1 MKTAAAKV
9 VPETWRPIAA
19 PVLGVGEAEP
29 EELAPEPEPE
39 LELEEDESELEL
51 ELESES
57 EPLVLVLLE
66 VEVAVAVTKP
76 ELVELGLLSVL
87 DESTEKSNQH
97 SICYGLEFSPNLPT
111 LWPFSLQ
118 VLA

>member
-29 EELAPEPEPE
+29 EELAPEPE

-51 ELESES
+51 ESES
-57 EPLVLVLLE
+57 ELLVLVLLE

-87 DESTEKSNQH
+87 DESTGKSNQH
-97 SICYGLEFSPNLPT
+97 SICYSLEFSSNLPT